1 MYVHINMLGNMFS
14 FLAGEGKQILNL
26 VVFSFSYMK
35 ITALLSLLILQS
47 LKVNFQSFTQS
58 LKWETLIILM
68 F

>member
-1 MYVHINMLGNMFS
+1 MYVHINILSNIFS

-58 LKWETLIILM
+58 LKWKTLIILM

>member
-1 MYVHINMLGNMFS
+1 MFS